1 MPFRRATDGVSKSP
15 AMAEKHRAS
24 TCRLLLLRQVDAA
37 PGAPFLWLL
46 SLGAKESDP
55 RDSAEWFGEAQRVR
69 ETGDT
74 ESVGMRDEAA
84 FPTYGATA
92 N

>member
-1 MPFRRATDGVSKSP
+1 MPKPFRRATDGASKSP

-55 RDSAEWFGEAQRVR
+55 RVSAEWFGAAKRIK
-69 ETGDT
+69 ETGGTDLL
-74 ESVGMRDEAA
+74 GMRDEAA
-84 FPTYGATA
+84 FPTYGL
-92 N
+92 